1 MQSFRIEDD
10 SIVEAWRRL
19 THSMAISIL
28 LRGTPYHFQHEKS
41 YFPADLA
48 KKYDLPS
55 FRECDIKSDKVQQ
68 VIKEMAEYALDN
80 YNSVRKLWKQGCK
93 GPNKQFE
100 TMILLGSPSIF
111 YLEQLKKRNYKL
123 TGRNRKGLERVDE
136 SLSSPFMN
144 VKLQNRLLRQ
154 KSFKSY

>member
-10 SIVEAWRRL
+10 SMVEAWRRL

-68 VIKEMAEYALDN
+68 VVKEMAEYALDN